1 MGQLVSPISSNH
13 ERPSLHHQADGH
25 HHIYSGRCERRA
37 GVFFGI
43 YMGNAGIEGATL
55 TVGDTFSV
63 TAKRPWDAHIRRS
76 WARGYMATAAVLLAM
91 LALAMAL
98 FQPILLGAL
107 RG

>member
-1 MGQLVSPISSNH
+1 M
-13 ERPSLHHQADGH
+13 RAA
-25 HHIYSGRCERRA
+25 ERRA

-63 TAKRPWDAHIRRS
+63 TAKRPWDAHIRRRS
-76 WARGYMATAAVLLAM
+76 WAREYTATMAVLLVM

-98 FQPILLGAL
+98 FQPILLGVL